1 VCAFFGEGVLET
13 FLAVFY
19 SITTGRENGI
29 PAFTTVDD
37 IFPVAPIDG
46 VVAGTAKD
54 LVLPVLSVE
63 IVWAIG

>member
-1 VCAFFGEGVLET
+1 LFGGGVLEA

-29 PAFTTVDD
+29 PAWTAVDD
-37 IFPVAPIDG
+37 VFPVAPIDG
-46 VVAGTAKD
+46 VVARAAKD
-54 LVLPVLSVE
+54 LVLPVLSVG